1 MTAATERDVE
11 AVYAACERFV
21 SGDRPEWRTPKA
33 MLERLAANLDAGARA
48 DRYGRGE
55 LVERLERRVAD
66 LLGKDAAVFFVSGTM
81 AQQIALRVH
90 ADRRRSRGVAFHATA
105 HLQLYE
111 QFAHEHLHGLHSVI
125 VGSPHRLIERA
136 DLEAIA
142 EPVAALLLELPQRE
156 LGGRLPEWDDLLAQA
171 DWARVRDI
179 ALHLDG
185 ARLWEAAPYYG
196 RSHAE
201 IAALFETV
209 YVSFYKGLGGV
220 AGCALAG
227 PAELL
232 EEARVWAIRHGGR
245 VFSLYPQ
252 VLSAE
257 LGLDRALPQMEACYG
272 HAAALGAELAKRD
285 WIDVVPDPPQTPML
299 HVYLRG
305 DRERLVEAA
314 LDVAEERRTW
324 LFGPLADS
332 PLPEL
337 HKAELQVCEPGLE
350 VTAEEAGALFDEVRE
365 RAAR

>member
-1 MTAATERDVE
+1 MTTATERDVG

-21 SGDRPEWRTPKA
+21 SGDVPEWSNPKA
-33 MLERLAANLDAGARA
+33 MLERLAARLEPSTRPDH
-48 DRYGRGE
+48 YGRGE
-55 LVERLERRVAD
+55 LVERLERRVAE

-81 AQQIALRVH
+81 AQQIALRLH
-90 ADRRRSRGVAFHATA
+90 SDRRRSRGIAFHATA

-111 QFAHEHLHGLHSVI
+111 QFGHEHLHDLHGVI

-136 DLEAIA
+136 DLEAIR

-156 LGGRLPEWDDLLAQA
+156 LGGRLPDWDALLAQA

-201 IAALFETV
+201 IAALFDTV
-209 YVSFYKGLGGV
+209 YVSFYKGLGGI

-227 PAELL
+227 PGELL
-232 EEARVWAIRHGGR
+232 DEARVWAIRHGGR
-245 VFSLYPQ
+245 VYSLYPQ

-257 LGLDRALPQMEACYG
+257 LGLDRALPQMEACYR
-272 HAAALGAELAKRD
+272 HAVALGAELAKRD

-299 HVYLRG
+299 HLYLRG

-324 LFGPLADS
+324 LFGRLADS

-337 HKAELQVCEPGLE
+337 HMVELQVCEPGLALS
-350 VTAEEAGALFDEVRE
+350 AEEAGALFDEVRE
-365 RAAR
+365 RAGR